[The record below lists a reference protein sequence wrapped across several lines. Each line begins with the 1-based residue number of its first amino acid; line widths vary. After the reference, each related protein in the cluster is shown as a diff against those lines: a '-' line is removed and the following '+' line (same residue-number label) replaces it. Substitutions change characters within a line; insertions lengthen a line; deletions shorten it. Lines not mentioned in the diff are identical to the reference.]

1 MDYILFGLIAYILG
15 SIPSAVWIGKK
26 YYGVDVREQG
36 SKNAGATNT
45 FRVLGKNAGIIVLLM
60 DVIKGVLAV
69 STPYFVNQFLN
80 VNWTY
85 EYLIHI
91 QLIAALS
98 AIIGHVF
105 PLFANFKGGKGVATS
120 LGVIVALHPPT
131 ALVCFI
137 LFFIVFLVFNYVS
150 LGAIVASISFPIV
163 IYFVFNEDDVWLNL
177 FSIFLGL
184 AVIIA
189 HKKNIKRLINKEESK
204 MSLFKKKQPL

>member
-45 FRVLGKNAGIIVLLM
+45 FRVLGKKAGIIVLLM

-150 LGAIVASISFPIV
+150 LGAIVASISFPLV